1 MMSLFLLIFIIRSYV
16 VLLHYCPSLGED
28 FDHAN
33 MFNPAT
39 LCMHVPVPSQEPVN
53 QVGDV

>member
-1 MMSLFLLIFIIRSYV
+1 ML
-16 VLLHYCPSLGED
+16 YCDTTVTGCGEGWGP
-28 FDHAN
+28 AN